1 MVYRCI
7 TVTWMPILQ
16 LSDPI
21 SSSPAEQAKSPAE
34 PGLTIFEI
42 NTYDHSKERKVRYSS
57 ATSTKWFFHSALY
70 AK

>member
-42 NTYDHSKERKVRYSS
+42 NTYDHPVKKGRCVIPVLLAQSDS
-57 ATSTKWFFHSALY
+57 
-70 AK
+70 